1 MPASIPQLDAIVVGA
16 GWAGLTSALQLS
28 KAGKKVLCLEARKR
42 LGGRAFTHTWNE
54 DTPMDNNER
63 GLPDDQKGHSVD
75 FGCSYIHGYEEGN
88 PVKELAKRH
97 GVVGT
102 QPAQD

>member
-1 MPASIPQLDAIVVGA
+1 
-16 GWAGLTSALQLS
+16 
-28 KAGKKVLCLEARKR
+28 
-42 LGGRAFTHTWNE
+42 
-54 DTPMDNNER
+54 MDNNER